1 MDKTWSVFRHEFL
14 KTISRRSFILTLIL
28 VPLIPALLLW
38 ALGSLSESQSK
49 SLQQVFTGPQSSAA
63 LPYGAVD
70 HSGLLTEAPD
80 WVTGGSIVLIPSTR
94 EARQQLEEGKLKGY
108 YEVPPDYLESGKVS
122 LVREDVNPVT
132 GFEQTGAMEKLITY
146 NLLGRDQDLY
156 LRFTNPVSFIVE
168 EVNPAIAETR
178 NTEDPLSFFVPYGV
192 TLFFYM
198 IVFITSSM
206 LLNAVG
212 KDKDNRVMEVMLSS
226 VRPTSLYIGKLS
238 GLGLASLLQLAVWF
252 GAALV
257 LLRLTGSTFSLPE
270 ILNLP
275 ASLYLYGILFFI
287 GGFIFYGSLMA
298 GIGAMAPNLREG
310 SQSTFIVALPL
321 ILVLFTINNLIQKPH
336 GTLATIFSLLPPTA
350 PVAMMT
356 RLTVGGV
363 SVWQVLLAYMLL
375 FISDFLLIL
384 GVSNLFRSQNL
395 LTGSKFSF
403 KLFLRELVRR

>member
-1 MDKTWSVFRHEFL
+1 VNKTWSVFKHEFL
-14 KTISRRSFILTLIL
+14 TTISRRSFILTLIL

-38 ALGSLSESQSK
+38 ILGNLSESQSQ
-49 SLQQVFTGPQSSAA
+49 SLTQVFTGGQAASA

-80 WVTGGSIVLIPSTR
+80 WITGGAIVLIPSAE
-94 EARQQLEEGKLKGY
+94 EANQQLQDGKLKGY
-108 YEVPPDYLESGKVS
+108 YEIPQDYLQSGKVS
-122 LVREDVNPVT
+122 LIREDVNPVT
-132 GFEQTGAMEKLITY
+132 GFEQTGVMENLIAY

-156 LRFTNPVSFIVE
+156 LKYTNPVSFIVE

-178 NTEDPLSFFVPYGV
+178 DTEDPLAFFVPYGV

-206 LLNAVG
+206 LLNTVG
-212 KDKDNRVMEVMLSS
+212 KDKDNRVMEVLLSS
-226 VRPTSLYIGKLS
+226 VKPTNLFIGKLA
-238 GLGLASLLQLAVWF
+238 GLGLASLLQLAIWF

-257 LLRLTGSTFSLPE
+257 LLRVTGQTFALP
-270 ILNLP
+270 IDINLP
-275 ASLYLYGILFFI
+275 AALYVYGILFFI
-287 GGFIFYGSLMA
+287 VGFIFYGSLMA

-310 SQSTFIVALPL
+310 SQSTFMVALPL
-321 ILVLFTINNLIQKPH
+321 ILTLVAINSLIQMPH
-336 GTLATIFSLLPPTA
+336 GGLATVLSLLPPTA

-356 RLTVGGV
+356 RLTIGGV
-363 SVWQVLLAYMLL
+363 PGWQIALAFGLLVLTD
-375 FISDFLLIL
+375 IFLVK

-395 LTGSKFSF
+395 LTGSKISF

>member
-1 MDKTWSVFRHEFL
+1 MNKTWSVFKHEFL
-14 KTISRRSFILTLIL
+14 TTISRRSFILTLIL
-28 VPLIPALLLW
+28 VPLIPALVLW
-38 ALGSLSESQSK
+38 ILGNLSESQSQN
-49 SLQQVFTGPQSSAA
+49 LTQVFTGGQTTSA

-80 WVTGGSIVLIPSTR
+80 WLTGGTIVLLPSAE
-94 EARQQLEEGKLKGY
+94 EARQLLQEGKLQGY
-108 YEVPPDYLESGKVS
+108 YEIPQDYLQSGKVS
-122 LVREDVNPVT
+122 LFCEDINPVT
-132 GFEQTGAMEKLITY
+132 GFEQTGAMENLIAY

-156 LRFTNPVSFIVE
+156 LKYTNPVSFVLE

-178 NTEDPLSFFVPYGV
+178 DTEDPLAFFVPYGV

-206 LLNAVG
+206 LLNTVG
-212 KDKDNRVMEVMLSS
+212 KDKDNRVMEVLLSS
-226 VRPTSLYIGKLS
+226 VKSTNLFIGKLT
-238 GLGLASLLQLAVWF
+238 GLGLAGLLQLVVWF

-257 LLRLTGSTFSLPE
+257 LLRVTGQTFSLP
-270 ILNLP
+270 IAINLP
-275 ASLYLYGILFFI
+275 AALYVYGILFFI
-287 GGFIFYGSLMA
+287 VGFIFYGSLMA

-310 SQSTFIVALPL
+310 SQSTFFVALPL
-321 ILVLFTINNLIQKPH
+321 ILTVVAVNSLIQMPH
-336 GTLATIFSLLPPTA
+336 GGLATVLSLLPPTA

-356 RLTVGGV
+356 RLTIGGV
-363 SVWQVLLAYMLL
+363 PGWQIALAFGLLALT
-375 FISDFLLIL
+375 DVFLIK

>member
-28 VPLIPALLLW
+28 IPLIPALLLW

-49 SLQQVFTGPQSSAA
+49 SLQQVFTGPQSSSA

-108 YEVPPDYLESGKVS
+108 YEVPPDYLESGKVT

-132 GFEQTGAMEKLITY
+132 GFEQTDAMEKLITY

-363 SVWQVLLAYMLL
+363 PAWQIILAYVLL
-375 FISDFLLIL
+375 FVSDFLLIL

>member
-1 MDKTWSVFRHEFL
+1 MDKTWSVFKHEFL

-38 ALGSLSESQSK
+38 VLGSLSESQSK
-49 SLQQVFTGPQSSAA
+49 SLQQVFTGSQSSAA

-80 WVTGGSIVLIPSTR
+80 WVTGGSIVLIPSAR

-108 YEVPPDYLESGKVS
+108 YEVPPDYLESGKVT

-132 GFEQTGAMEKLITY
+132 GFEQTDAMEKLITY

-156 LRFTNPVSFIVE
+156 LKFTNPVSFIVE
-168 EVNPAIAETR
+168 EVNPAIAKTR

-206 LLNAVG
+206 LLNTVG

-226 VRPTSLYIGKLS
+226 VRPTSLYIGKLT

-257 LLRLTGSTFSLPE
+257 LLRLTGRTFSLPE

-321 ILVLFTINNLIQKPH
+321 FLTLFTINNLIQKPH
-336 GTLATIFSLLPPTA
+336 GPLATTFSLLPPTA

-363 SVWQVLLAYMLL
+363 PAWQIILAYVLL
-375 FISDFLLIL
+375 FVSDFLLIL

>member
-1 MDKTWSVFRHEFL
+1 MDKTWSVFKHEFL

-38 ALGSLSESQSK
+38 VLGSLSESQSK
-49 SLQQVFTGPQSSAA
+49 SLQQVFTGSQSSAA

-80 WVTGGSIVLIPSTR
+80 WVTGGSIVLIPSVR

-108 YEVPPDYLESGKVS
+108 YEVPPDYLESGKVT

-132 GFEQTGAMEKLITY
+132 GFEQTDAMEKLITY

-156 LRFTNPVSFIVE
+156 LKFTNPVSFIVE

-178 NTEDPLSFFVPYGV
+178 STEDPLSFFVPYGV

-226 VRPTSLYIGKLS
+226 VRPTSLYIGKLT

-257 LLRLTGSTFSLPE
+257 LLRLTGRTFSLPE

-321 ILVLFTINNLIQKPH
+321 FLTLFTINNLIQKPH
-336 GTLATIFSLLPPTA
+336 GPLATTFSLLPPTA

-363 SVWQVLLAYMLL
+363 PAWQIILAYVLL
-375 FISDFLLIL
+375 FVSDFLLIL

>member
-1 MDKTWSVFRHEFL
+1 MNKTWSVFKHEFL

-28 VPLIPALLLW
+28 VPLIPALVLW
-38 ALGSLSESQSK
+38 ILGNLSESQSQ
-49 SLQQVFTGPQSSAA
+49 SLTQVFTGGQTASA

-80 WVTGGSIVLIPSTR
+80 WLTGGTIVLLPSAE
-94 EARQQLEEGKLKGY
+94 EAHQLLQEGKLQGY
-108 YEVPPDYLESGKVS
+108 YEIPQDYLQSGKVS
-122 LVREDVNPVT
+122 LFREDVNPVT
-132 GFEQTGAMEKLITY
+132 GFEQTSAMENLIAY

-156 LRFTNPVSFIVE
+156 LKYTNPVSFVLE

-178 NTEDPLSFFVPYGV
+178 DTEDPLAFFVPYGV

-206 LLNAVG
+206 LLNTVG
-212 KDKDNRVMEVMLSS
+212 KDKDNRVMEVLLSS
-226 VRPTSLYIGKLS
+226 VKSTNLFIGKLT
-238 GLGLASLLQLAVWF
+238 GLGLAGLLQLVVWF

-257 LLRLTGSTFSLPE
+257 LLRVTGQTFSLP
-270 ILNLP
+270 IAINLP
-275 ASLYLYGILFFI
+275 AALYVYGILFFI
-287 GGFIFYGSLMA
+287 VGFIFYGSLMA

-310 SQSTFIVALPL
+310 SQSTFFVALPL
-321 ILVLFTINNLIQKPH
+321 ILTLVAVNSLIQMPH
-336 GTLATIFSLLPPTA
+336 GGLATVLSLLPPTA

-356 RLTVGGV
+356 RLTIGDVPG
-363 SVWQVLLAYMLL
+363 WQIALAFGLLALT
-375 FISDFLLIL
+375 DVFLIK